1 MNKDVDWLKI
11 KTEYITNPNASYRNL
26 SEKYGVP
33 KTNLERRAKNE
44 GWVALRRQREDK
56 VVARAIS
63 DYEKKQAKKMVD
75 IDRIANKLL
84 RKIEQAVEE
93 LDMQIVTMVDKTKT
107 IEYNNTK
114 RPDKPTKEIINEKT
128 TLGEIHTLIDRQG
141 LRVLA
146 SALRDLKDAKGI
158 LSPIEVR
165 EKEAQIDAIN
175 ARAAAGKVNDADEED
190 SGGIIMLSAVD
201 EPPRE
206 VDGGE

>member
-1 MNKDVDWLKI
+1 MNQDVDWLKI
-11 KTEYITNPNASYRNL
+11 KTEYITNPKASYRNL

-33 KTNLERRAKNE
+33 KTNLERRAKKE
-44 GWVALRRQREDK
+44 GWPDLRRRHEDK
-56 VVARAIS
+56 TVARTIS
-63 DYEKKQAKKMVD
+63 EYEKKQARKMVD

-84 RKIEQAVEE
+84 RKIEKAVDE
-93 LDMQIVTMVDKTKT
+93 LDMQIVTMVEKTKT
-107 IEYNNTK
+107 IEYKNEK
-114 RPDKPTKEIINEKT
+114 RPDKPTKETIHEETK
-128 TLGEIHTLIDRQG
+128 LGEVHTLIDRQG

-175 ARAAAGKVNDADEED
+175 ARAAANQVNGDDED
-190 SGGIIMLSAVD
+190 DGGGVIMLSVVD
-201 EPPRE
+201 KPPEE